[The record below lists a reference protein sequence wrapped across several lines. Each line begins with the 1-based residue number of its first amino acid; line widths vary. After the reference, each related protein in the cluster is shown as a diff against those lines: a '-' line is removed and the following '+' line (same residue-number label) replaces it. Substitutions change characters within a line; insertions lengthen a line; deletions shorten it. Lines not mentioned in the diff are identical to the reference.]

1 MFSLNLKMAWLNVW
15 RRKIRSSL
23 VILMIGVS
31 MSVMLAIQGLYD
43 GMAKHM
49 IESTIRSESGEITFY
64 ASDYRLHQ
72 NIKYHISDTKNIESK
87 LNEIPHITAVS
98 DRIRIMGLASTARK
112 SSMAKLVGMEIEK
125 ENHFGEYEDFIV
137 DGVLDF
143 GTRKNGT
150 VIGKK
155 LAETMKVKV
164 GSRVIFSAQ
173 DIHGELSSV
182 SLRIK
187 GIIQTTNPAIDDFSL
202 FVPMQTAEALT
213 GLGHESRTEFAMRVD
228 EDTPLS
234 DLKKALEEAFPAL
247 DIYTWIE
254 LYPVLEQ
261 MQVTVKIFNGIS
273 FAIVMLMV
281 FIGILGVMFVSILE
295 RIREFGIL
303 LAIGEPYNFL
313 RSQVIYEAVLL
324 GIGGYLIGI
333 FVGLPLL
340 YYLQVYGMDLSEF
353 SAGLEDWGM
362 SSILYATIEF
372 HYFTT
377 TLAAILFAALLST
390 ALPLRKL
397 KKLNPIDVIQGE

>member
-1 MFSLNLKMAWLNVW
+1 MFRLNLKMAWLNVW

-43 GMAKHM
+43 GMAEHM
-49 IESTIRSESGEITFY
+49 IESTIRSESGEITTY
-64 ASDYRLHQ
+64 APSYRLHQ
-72 NIKYHISDTKNIESK
+72 NIKYNIKDAKSITSELSK
-87 LNEIPHITAVS
+87 IPQITAIS
-98 DRIRIMGLASTARK
+98 ERIRIMGLASTARK
-112 SSMAKLVGMEIEK
+112 SSMAKLVGIEIDK
-125 ENHFGEYEDFIV
+125 ENTFGDYEDFIV

-143 GTRKNGT
+143 GTQKNGT

-155 LAETMKVKV
+155 LAETMKVGV

-202 FVPMQTAEALT
+202 FVSMQTAQTLT
-213 GLGHESRTEFAMRVD
+213 GLAQESRTEIAFRVD
-228 EDTPLS
+228 EEASLS
-234 DLKKALEEAFPAL
+234 DLKKILEEKFPAL
-247 DIYTWIE
+247 DIYTWLE

-303 LAIGEPYNFL
+303 LAIGEPYRFL
-313 RSQVIYEAVLL
+313 RTQVIYEAVLL
-324 GIGGYLIGI
+324 GIGGYLIGL
-333 FVGLPLL
+333 FVGVPLL
-340 YYLQVYGMDLSEF
+340 YYLQFYGLDLSEF

-372 HYFTT
+372 NYFTT
-377 TLAAILFAALLST
+377 TLAAILLAALLSVV
-390 ALPLRKL
+390 LPLRKL